1 MSMMSSRL
9 NLKRKLND
17 LFSVPGKSG
26 LLSIVRESITRS
38 MVPHLRDFVI
48 VRAELIVDVA
58 VTRIEQF
65 HPFPFVSVKNNIE
78 SYPNLESIVWAQ
90 EEHLNAGGW
99 TFVQPR
105 LQTLLKETKFSGMEV
120 TYAGRGPSAR

>member
-1 MSMMSSRL
+1 
-9 NLKRKLND
+9 
-17 LFSVPGKSG
+17 
-26 LLSIVRESITRS
+26 
-38 MVPHLRDFVI
+38 
-48 VRAELIVDVA
+48 

-120 TYAGRGPSAR
+120 TYAGRGPSARSVFLISFLLLVEFADEQRCDWEQVST